1 MVVIVVVVIVV
12 VIIVVVVIVVVII
25 VVVVIVVVVVVVVVV
40 VLVVVVVTIIVVLPL
55 ISTHFMFVFFHRSTS
70 WLMYTQTIP
79 SRFGTTSRLLSMMM
93 TTWARIVALRCCK
106 HYYL

>member
-25 VVVVIVVVVVVVVVV
+25 VVVVIVVVVVVVVV